1 MPEPDPTGG
10 RHDRGYD
17 YPAVPVESSSA
28 EVVSGSS
35 RARVGAAL
43 RRRRNWAQ
51 LVKFC
56 AVGGSGYVVNLAVYA
71 LLLNGIG
78 LHYISAAVGSFVVA
92 VTNNYTWNRL
102 WTFRDQRG
110 GVAYQGMRFLIV
122 STMALGANLLVLH
135 LLVSAGVGELLA
147 QAIAI
152 VLVTPV
158 NFVGNKLWSF
168 GPRR

>member
-1 MPEPDPTGG
+1 
-10 RHDRGYD
+10 
-17 YPAVPVESSSA
+17 
-28 EVVSGSS
+28 
-35 RARVGAAL
+35 VGAAL
-43 RRRRNWAQ
+43 RRRANWEQ

-56 AVGGSGYVVNLAVYA
+56 LVGASGYAVNLWVFS
-71 LLLNGIG
+71 LFVLVLGV
-78 LHYISAAVGSFVVA
+78 HYIPAAVCSFLVA

-102 WTFRDQRG
+102 WTFRAQRG
-110 GVAYQGMRFLIV
+110 HVGHQGLRFLVV
-122 STMALGANLLVLH
+122 STLALAANLVVLH
-135 LLVSAGVGELLA
+135 LLVRAGLTEVVA